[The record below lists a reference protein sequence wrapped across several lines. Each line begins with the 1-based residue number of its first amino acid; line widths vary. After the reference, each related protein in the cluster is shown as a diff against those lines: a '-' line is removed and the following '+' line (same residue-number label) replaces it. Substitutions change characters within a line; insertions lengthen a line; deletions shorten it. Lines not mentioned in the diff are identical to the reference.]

1 MKEIGIPDDKKKP
14 ADLDEFWKQKHKLA
28 CEYNLPALRKCN
40 AIAKKKTAHPDN
52 KSKHCKSPGI
62 DDRDGDILH
71 DAAQVQYGTLRLVGK
86 KLKSRSFVFYHRLLD
101 VQQEQGGHA
110 NQEKQLTFGMRINR
124 FVSVKCHE
132 IPGWRVI
139 FAGLK
144 YTAKIGLVLFL
155 IFCFLAAPGQAKK
168 DTTIIL
174 ISNIVVQLE
183 ATQALNDMYNFKF
196 EKAEQQFRWF
206 KQRYAWHPLPYF
218 LLGLSAWWKI
228 MPSPE
233 NRSHDERFLSYMDST
248 IMVAERLHS
257 RSPEY
262 RIEAAFFL
270 AAAYGFKGRLY
281 SDDDRKE
288 WRKAA
293 VAGKRAMNYLE
304 ECKEKEYLS
313 PELLFGDALYNYFS
327 VWVRENYP
335 ALKPLLWFFPK
346 GDKEL
351 GLKQLREVS
360 FNAFYTRTEAMV
372 WLMRIYNSY
381 ENQNEQATQLAT
393 YLFQTYPDNAYFH
406 RYYARMLYTRGMY
419 TDMERESKAILMRI
433 DSGHVGYEATSGR
446 YASFFLGQLGEVR
459 KNRDD
464 AKKYYLQT
472 VMFSEQT
479 GATKSGY
486 YLYSLI
492 ALGEIAS
499 KEGDKALAKK
509 YFEDVKKKADRKD
522 EAFKDAKR
530 RLKNLDK
537 GD

>member
-1 MKEIGIPDDKKKP
+1 M
-14 ADLDEFWKQKHKLA
+14 
-28 CEYNLPALRKCN
+28 R
-40 AIAKKKTAHPDN
+40 
-52 KSKHCKSPGI
+52 I
-62 DDRDGDILH
+62 DG
-71 DAAQVQYGTLRLVGK
+71 
-86 KLKSRSFVFYHRLLD
+86 FVFVKGHETW
-101 VQQEQGGHA
+101 VQDA
-110 NQEKQLTFGMRINR
+110 
-124 FVSVKCHE
+124 
-132 IPGWRVI
+132 I

-144 YTAKIGLVLFL
+144 DTGKIILIGLLLFA
-155 IFCFLAAPGQAKK
+155 FQRSAGQDQK

-174 ISNIVVQLE
+174 ISSVAVQLE

-196 EKAEQQFRWF
+196 EKAEQQYRWF
-206 KQRYAWHPLPYF
+206 KQKYSWHPLPYF
-218 LLGLSAWWKI
+218 LLGLSEWWKI
-228 MPSPE
+228 MPSIE
-233 NRSHDERFLSYMDST
+233 TRDHDDAFLAYMDST
-248 IMVAERLHS
+248 ILVAENLHEKY
-257 RSPEY
+257 PAY

-281 SDDDRKE
+281 SDEDRKE

-293 VAGKRAMNYLE
+293 LAGKKAMKYLE
-304 ECKEKEYLS
+304 ECKEKDNLS

-335 ALKPLLWFFPK
+335 ALKPILWFFPK

-351 GLKQLREVS
+351 GLQQLREVS

-381 ENQNEQATQLAT
+381 ENKNEQALQLAE
-393 YLFQTYPDNAYFH
+393 YLFRTYPDNPYFH

-419 TDMERESKAILMRI
+419 SDMERESKAILARI

-446 YASFFLGQLGEVR
+446 YASFFLGQLGDFR
-459 KNRDD
+459 RRRDD
-464 AKKYYLQT
+464 AKKYYLKT
-472 VMFSEQT
+472 VAYAEKT

-492 ALGEIAS
+492 ALGEIANQ
-499 KEGDKALAKK
+499 EGDKKLAKK
-509 YFEDVKKKADRKD
+509 YFEDARKKADRKD